1 MEYLQLTKKLLEH
14 YKLLG
19 EKAMEQVNV
28 EELFWQYNEE
38 SNSIASLVTHIY
50 GNIQS
55 RWTDFLTTDG
65 EKPWRQRDEEF
76 VNNITDRN
84 DLMTK
89 WEDGWSLLFHTL
101 DTLQEEDLKREVY
114 IRDESHSVMEAIN
127 RAVAHYCYHI
137 GQIVYVAKIIC
148 DNKWHTLSIPR
159 KK

>member
-14 YKLLG
+14 YKSLG
-19 EKAMEQVNV
+19 EKAMEQLND
-28 EELFWQYNEE
+28 EALFWQYNEE
-38 SNSIASLVTHIY
+38 SNSVATLVKHIY

-76 VNNITDRN
+76 VNLLVDRTV
-84 DLMTK
+84 LMSK
-89 WEDGWSLLFHTL
+89 WEDGWSFLFNTL
-101 DTLQEEDLKREVY
+101 DSLCEDDLTREVY
-114 IRDESHSVMEAIN
+114 IRSESHTVMEAIN
-127 RAVAHYCYHI
+127 RAMAHYIYHI

-148 DNKWHTLSIPR
+148 DDQWHTLSIPR